1 MTDTDLERRLRRM
14 LTTAGEHPID
24 TGRGWREFQALRSR
38 TSRNRRL
45 SVASVA
51 LAAVA
56 AIAIAI
62 PLVTGG
68 APAVLP
74 RTRTTGPVGGNS
86 KTPVLVVPPGYLG
99 AIVARIPLTGVVDV
113 VGAGAQVWAIRDFG
127 PVANT
132 SYQLVRID
140 LRTNRVTLRV
150 DLGHTFTTVAA
161 GGGAVWL
168 NTAVGQAQGQ
178 VVRIDPVTGKV
189 KATLHLPAG
198 QCSYVTYI
206 AGSLWAQCDIKG
218 PGAADFLRINPNTG
232 RVNWQA
238 GPIAGQTGAVAV
250 TPQGVWYVDDNG
262 GISGLVGAG
271 GRVRPVTVN
280 YPAYPVSFFYTQS
293 MVYSEGSVWV
303 LTNDESVAKID
314 PANGRVTETFGYQNY
329 DPTSAGGL
337 NFLAVGQ
344 GSLWFLADGYP
355 FSGVLRVSL
364 ATGKPLGRV
373 PGIPS
378 SSCGEPCSQIY
389 VTSGAVW
396 VADQVSLIRIDP
408 ARLPS

>member
-1 MTDTDLERRLRRM
+1 M
-14 LTTAGEHPID
+14 
-24 TGRGWREFQALRSR
+24 
-38 TSRNRRL
+38 
-45 SVASVA
+45 
-51 LAAVA
+51 
-56 AIAIAI
+56 
-62 PLVTGG
+62 
-68 APAVLP
+68 
-74 RTRTTGPVGGNS
+74 
-86 KTPVLVVPPGYLG
+86 
-99 AIVARIPLTGVVDV
+99 
-113 VGAGAQVWAIRDFG
+113 
-127 PVANT
+127 
-132 SYQLVRID
+132 
-140 LRTNRVTLRV
+140 
-150 DLGHTFTTVAA
+150 
-161 GGGAVWL
+161 
-168 NTAVGQAQGQ
+168 
-178 VVRIDPVTGKV
+178 
-189 KATLHLPAG
+189 
-198 QCSYVTYI
+198 
-206 AGSLWAQCDIKG
+206 
-218 PGAADFLRINPNTG
+218 
-232 RVNWQA
+232 
-238 GPIAGQTGAVAV
+238 
-250 TPQGVWYVDDNG
+250 
-262 GISGLVGAG
+262 
-271 GRVRPVTVN
+271 TVN